1 MAPVRWPVSRRRAD
15 LDVTRGWHRD
25 GRLRM
30 VPVTPQPTRA
40 ATDVFYPLI
49 LNSGRIRDQWHT
61 MTRTG
66 AVPRLMQHIAE
77 PVVEVAPQDAVR
89 YQLVAEGLARI
100 WSRHGVMVAKVA
112 ISEGQRP
119 GSLFVPMHW
128 NNQFA
133 RRGRVNNLLAAVTDP
148 HSAQPESKQAAVAI
162 AAWQPAAQRTV
173 LSRTAAISCG
183 LALAAAGGDRSA
195 ALLAGRGGV
204 SPPVAQGLVRAAR
217 LAAADS
223 RRRRSVEPAGVASGE
238 ADAGL
243 VERCARAGG
252 G

>member
-1 MAPVRWPVSRRRAD
+1 
-15 LDVTRGWHRD
+15 
-25 GRLRM
+25 M

-40 ATDVFYPLI
+40 TTDAFYPLI

-77 PVVEVAPQDAVR
+77 PMVEVAPQDAVR
-89 YQLVAEGLARI
+89 YQLPADGLARI

-133 RRGRVNNLLAAVTDP
+133 RQGRVNNLLAAVTDP
-148 HSAQPESKQAAVAI
+148 YSGQPESKQAAVAI
-162 AAWQPAAQRTV
+162 AAPATGPG
-173 LSRTAAISCG
+173 TASFF
-183 LALAAAGGDRSA
+183 AANRYHFLRPRHWRRRATPRRA
-195 ALLAGRGGV
+195 ALLAGRGGIC
-204 SPPVAQGLVRAAR
+204 PTVAQRVVRPAR
-217 LAAADS
+217 LA
-223 RRRRSVEPAGVASGE
+223 VT
-238 ADAGL
+238 
-243 VERCARAGG
+243 GG
-252 G
+252 